1 MRIPGK
7 HLTDDERFVLR
18 ALLREGVNPT
28 NAARRLGMDPRT
40 ARREARALAGAS
52 VAPAAPAS
60 AAPAD
65 PIEVRRLKDTVTR
78 QTARLAEAERRAVT
92 DQSLRAAVFGLAED
106 PPIPEDWSPRR
117 ERAGSTS
124 EAVILPISDVHMGE
138 TIDLAQ
144 MGGRNSYNRLIAKE
158 RLKRYFQ
165 AVVKLATVHWS
176 GPPPSVVY
184 VVLLGD
190 LISGEIHEELAKTND
205 LLAIPAVRELSG
217 ALVSGI
223 NLLLRS
229 FKCDIRVLSVP
240 GNHGR
245 VTKKPEA
252 KAFALNSY
260 DTLTAWA
267 VESWFAAKGER
278 RVSFSAPASGDALVR
293 IHGWNI
299 LFTHGDRIG
308 SRGGAG
314 FIGPAATAARGM
326 QRITQD
332 YAAEGEIVDSVI
344 IGHFHTP
351 LELEQGFVNGTLAG
365 PSEYSRSGRM
375 RSHPASQWMLTVHP
389 RRGIARRW
397 KIQVGDP
404 SEGSIY
410 KGRLH
415 E

>member
-1 MRIPGK
+1 MRTPGR
-7 HLTDDERFVLR
+7 HLSDDERFVLR

-28 NAARRLGMDPRT
+28 HAARRLGMDPRT
-40 ARREARALAGAS
+40 ARQEARSLTGYLATPTTP
-52 VAPAAPAS
+52 VPT
-60 AAPAD
+60 APAD
-65 PIEVRRLKDTVTR
+65 PIEVRRLKDTVAR
-78 QTARLAEAERRAVT
+78 QAARLAEAERRAVT
-92 DQSLRAAVFGLAED
+92 DQSLRAAVFGLAES
-106 PPIPEDWSPRR
+106 PPTPQDWSPKRQR
-117 ERAGSTS
+117 SDSAA
-124 EAVILPISDVHMGE
+124 EAILLPLSDVHMGE
-138 TIDLAQ
+138 VIDLAQ
-144 MGGRNSYNRLIAKE
+144 MGGRNSYNQRIARE

-165 AVVKLATVHWS
+165 AAVKLGTAHWT
-176 GPPPSVVY
+176 GPPPSVIY
-184 VVLLGD
+184 LVLLGD
-190 LISGEIHEELAKTND
+190 LVSGEIHEELAKTND
-205 LLAIPAVRELSG
+205 LLAIPAVRELSE

-223 NLLLRS
+223 KLLLAS
-229 FKCDIRVLSVP
+229 FKCDIRVLSLP

-245 VTKKPEA
+245 ITKKPEA

-260 DTLTAWA
+260 DTLAAWI

-278 RVSFSAPASGDALVR
+278 RVSFSAPVSGDALVK

-308 SRGGAG
+308 SRGGTG

-326 QRITQD
+326 QRIIQD
-332 YAAEGEIVDSVI
+332 YAAEGEIVDGVI

-351 LELEQGFVNGTLAG
+351 LELEQGFVNGTFAG

-389 RRGIARRW
+389 HRGIARRW

-410 KGRLH
+410 KGRAG
-415 E
+415 